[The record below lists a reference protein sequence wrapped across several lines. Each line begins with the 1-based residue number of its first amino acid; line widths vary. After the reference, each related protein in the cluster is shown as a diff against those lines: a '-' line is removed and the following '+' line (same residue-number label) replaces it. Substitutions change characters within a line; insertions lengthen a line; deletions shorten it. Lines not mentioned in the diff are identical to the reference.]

1 MIRRRNFLI
10 ALIALLAIPAT
21 GQQIVRTLYSE
32 TATIAINQSLSAA
45 IDLKG
50 RSLVGIMMPSA
61 WTTAQLSFQVSLDG
75 STYVNLYNTQGD
87 EFISEASTSRF
98 IAISQFEFLPVRY
111 VKIRSGTSAVPVNQA
126 AARSLVLATRDVD
139 GK

>member
-98 IAISQFEFLPVRY
+98 IAMSQFEFLPVRY

>member
-50 RSLVGIMMPSA
+50 RSLVGIIMPSA

-98 IAISQFEFLPVRY
+98 IAMSQFEFLPVRY

>member
-1 MIRRRNFLI
+1 MNRRKFLI
-10 ALIALLAIPAT
+10 ALMALLAIPAT
-21 GQQIVRTLYSE
+21 GQQQVIRTLYSE

-50 RSLVGIMMPSA
+50 RPLVGILMPAS
-61 WTTAQLSFQVSLDG
+61 WTTARLSFQVSLDG
-75 STYVNLYNTQGD
+75 STYVDLYNTQGD

-98 IAISQFEFLPVRY
+98 IAMTQFEFLPVRY